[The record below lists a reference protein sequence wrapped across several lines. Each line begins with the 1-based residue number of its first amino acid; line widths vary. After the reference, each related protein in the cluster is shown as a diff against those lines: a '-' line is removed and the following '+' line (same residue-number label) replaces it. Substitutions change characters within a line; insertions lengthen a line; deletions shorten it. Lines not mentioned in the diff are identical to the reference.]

1 MANKVLEKID
11 FGSIKSELI
20 DNVQNVVTDEAKK
33 YFTKWLKESG
43 MPQIKEVVDVYT
55 AKLKEDASK
64 EQGWCKIR
72 DGFLLPTVILF
83 SFTVLNNLLS
93 KVVEE
98 TK

>member
-1 MANKVLEKID
+1 
-11 FGSIKSELI
+11 
-20 DNVQNVVTDEAKK
+20 
-33 YFTKWLKESG
+33 

-55 AKLKEDASK
+55 AKLKEDAAK